1 MPSRRLR
8 WIGLSVAMGLLTLSV
23 ATCRLDQLLKSS
35 ARAHPVLSV
44 APTDISDSARA
55 GSDDIRHQN
64 VVITNGGDGK
74 FDWSATK
81 DKGWISLSPSEG
93 SVPDTLTISLDAHGM
108 APATYHGTVTIHAPG
123 TDDST
128 VDVSVTFVV
137 QRAGLNVSPSA
148 VVHATNVNSN
158 ESFGDTLRIS
168 NNGNGILVWT
178 ASKSKPWI
186 TLGTIAGTGPGIVPI
201 TIKSGGLAAGTYTD
215 EVVITAPGAEGSPAR
230 VDVTLNVFQPG
241 LSVLPTSIH
250 DSANIG
256 ETVPRIDSLVVG
268 NSGGGTITWTAT
280 KSHPWVTLSRIAGAA
295 PPSDTVV
302 VMVNPTGLPSG
313 TYRDTIVF
321 RSPQAPEPRK
331 IPVQLDI
338 GRAVL
343 SVKPSTISDAAMTGD
358 INKRDHAL
366 AIINSGQGVL
376 SWTATDDTTWISLS
390 APSGTGSD
398 TITVTLDPSGL
409 APGTHKGN
417 VIVTAPGALGSPEIV
432 PVTFTIQAP
441 CGVTPVDP
449 DADVNGSL
457 SVSDCISPQRA
468 GSRADLYSVN
478 ADAGDTFSFRMTA
491 PSLNSYLILT
501 DAAGNV
507 LAQNDQCPGE
517 AKNACIKN
525 FGFANG
531 GQYIIQATS
540 SSPGETGSYTLHV
553 VRELPPPPPQGLGQ
567 FHKDGTTIIAIG
579 GTTSEDGVRFKGT
592 VSDPNDADSVRLEIE
607 VEPLGSPFTNVR
619 TNQSDFVP
627 AANGNVVVSIQAGV
641 SMNTSYHWQARSCD
655 KTNRCSVWLKYGDNA
670 ETAADFGVVP
680 PAPPPGGSSP

>member
-1 MPSRRLR
+1 M
-8 WIGLSVAMGLLTLSV
+8 
-23 ATCRLDQLLKSS
+23 
-35 ARAHPVLSV
+35 
-44 APTDISDSARA
+44 
-55 GSDDIRHQN
+55 
-64 VVITNGGDGK
+64 ITNSGDGK

-81 DKGWISLSPSEG
+81 DKGWIALSPSEG

-148 VVHATNVNSN
+148 VTVGTNVNSN
-158 ESFGDTLRIS
+158 ESFKDTLQIS
-168 NNGNGILVWT
+168 SSGNGILVWT

-186 TLGTIAGTGPGIVPI
+186 TLGAIAGTGPGIVPI
-201 TIKSGGLAAGTYTD
+201 TIKSSGLAVGTYTD

-230 VDVTLNVFQPG
+230 VEVTLTVFQPG

-250 DSANIG
+250 DSASIG
-256 ETVPRIDSLVVG
+256 QTVPLIDSLLVG
-268 NSGGGTITWTAT
+268 NSGGGTIIWTAT
-280 KSHPWVTLSRIAGAA
+280 KSHPWVTLSRSAGTA
-295 PPSDTVV
+295 PPSDTVIV
-302 VMVNPTGLPSG
+302 TLHPAGLPSG

-321 RSPQAPEPRK
+321 RSPQTTEPRR

-343 SVKPSTISDAAMTGD
+343 SVRPATISDAAMVGD
-358 INKRDHAL
+358 TVKRDHAL
-366 AIINSGQGVL
+366 AITNTGQGAL

-390 APSGTGSD
+390 APSGTRSD
-398 TITVTLDPSGL
+398 TITVTLNPSGL

-417 VIVTAPGALGSPEIV
+417 VIVTAPGALGSPETV
-432 PVTFTIQAP
+432 PVTFTIQPP
-441 CGVTPVDP
+441 CGVTSVDP
-449 DADVNGSL
+449 DADVNGAL
-457 SVSDCISPQRA
+457 TVSDCIAPHRA
-468 GSRADLYSVN
+468 GSRADLYSLN

-507 LAQNDQCPGE
+507 LAQNDECPGE
-517 AKNACIKN
+517 SRTACIKN

-531 GQYIIQATS
+531 GQYIIEATS
-540 SSPGETGSYTLHV
+540 FSPGETGSYTLHV

-579 GTTSEDGVRFKGT
+579 GTTSEDSVRFKGT

-619 TNQSDFVP
+619 TNQSDFVS
-627 AANGNVVVSIQAGV
+627 ASHGNVVVSVKAAV

-680 PAPPPGGSSP
+680 APPPGGSSP